1 MNKEQFLPTPYCPS
15 GEVTLCAVGARYG
28 KICEALERYGI
39 EVLRIPEHGKL
50 SQPVK
55 AHADLQLAVLKGE
68 QLLIAK
74 GESDLRELLEAYGFQ
89 VKEAETELSNSYPQ
103 EALLDFVSTSS
114 QIIGNREIIGKIG
127 LLNNSQIIHVKQG
140 YTKCNLALINQNA
153 VITSDPSITTACR
166 KAGFDVL
173 QIQPGFIELP
183 GYSHGFI
190 GGCCGLISADHL
202 AVCGELNT
210 HPDHDRIHR
219 FLTQHNVSVIE
230 LCKGPL
236 QDIGGIIPLKQKVK

>member
-1 MNKEQFLPTPYCPS
+1 M
-15 GEVTLCAVGARYG
+15 
-28 KICEALERYGI
+28 
-39 EVLRIPEHGKL
+39 
-50 SQPVK
+50 
-55 AHADLQLAVLKGE
+55 
-68 QLLIAK
+68 
-74 GESDLRELLEAYGFQ
+74 
-89 VKEAETELSNSYPQ
+89 
-103 EALLDFVSTSS
+103 
-114 QIIGNREIIGKIG
+114 
-127 LLNNSQIIHVKQG
+127 
-140 YTKCNLALINQNA
+140 
-153 VITSDPSITTACR
+153 ITSDPSITTACR

-173 QIQPGFIELP
+173 QIRPGFIELP

-190 GGCCGLISADHL
+190 GGCCGLISADRL